1 MQVNSDAFGE
11 GWIMKVKLSNPSE
24 ADSLLDSSAY
34 EKLCEEEDH

>member
-1 MQVNSDAFGE
+1 
-11 GWIMKVKLSNPSE
+11 MKVKLSDPKE